1 MRAYAASR
9 LRESPSL
16 HAGSALTDRLDD
28 ALAAKIVQSLRSR
41 RHHFMVRRRG
51 TLHAV
56 DMFLAHS
63 NAAQAHADALA
74 LRIVELQGEPGFTP
88 SMLNRDGDD
97 SFESHYVV
105 DMARE
110 DLEAARKINRIFHEI
125 LLSIGPTDPPTRRLI
140 LGILNKDKV
149 RSRELSTLM
158 ASLGRVS

>member
-1 MRAYAASR
+1 MRAYAAAR
-9 LRESPSL
+9 LPESASTQT
-16 HAGSALTDRLDD
+16 GSALTDRLDD
-28 ALAAKIVQSLRSR
+28 ALAAKLVQSLRSR

-51 TLHAV
+51 SLHAL

-63 NAAQAHADALA
+63 NAAQAQADALA

-88 SMLNRDGDD
+88 STLNRDGDD
-97 SFESHYVV
+97 SFESYYVV

-125 LLSIGPTDPPTRRLI
+125 LLSIGPNDPPTRRLV

-158 ASLGRVS
+158 TSLGRAQ